1 MKKRQLATA
10 RPIYL
15 ATERNIS
22 YYFFRKGRVMPNAVP
37 ALDKVS
43 VESVALTKATLRAAE
58 RLGLKNRVLASIIG
72 ISEPTVSRMS
82 RGTYFLRGDEKS
94 FELSTLF
101 VRLYRSLD
109 AIVGGDEKVARSWFT
124 NENSALGDTPI
135 NLVQKVSG
143 LIHVIQYLD
152 SRRAR
157 I

>member
-1 MKKRQLATA
+1 MAK
-10 RPIYL
+10 
-15 ATERNIS
+15 
-22 YYFFRKGRVMPNAVP
+22 AVP
-37 ALDKVS
+37 APKAN

-58 RLGLKNRVLASIIG
+58 KLGVKNRILASVIG

-82 RGTYFLRGDEKS
+82 RGAYVLRPDDKS
-94 FELSTLF
+94 FELSALF

-109 AIVGGDEKVARSWFT
+109 AIVGGDEKVARSWFA

-143 LIHVIQYLD
+143 LVHVIQYLD

>member
-1 MKKRQLATA
+1 
-10 RPIYL
+10 
-15 ATERNIS
+15 
-22 YYFFRKGRVMPNAVP
+22 MPKSAMPKPLSVP
-37 ALDKVS
+37 DKVT

-58 RLGLKNRVLASIIG
+58 KLGLKNRVLASVIG

-82 RGTYFLRGDEKS
+82 RGAYFLQPGEKS
-94 FELSTLF
+94 FELSVLF

-109 AIVGGDEKVARSWFT
+109 AITGGDEKVARSWFS
-124 NENSALGDTPI
+124 NENTALGDTPVK
-135 NLVQKVSG
+135 LVQKVSG

>member
-1 MKKRQLATA
+1 
-10 RPIYL
+10 
-15 ATERNIS
+15 
-22 YYFFRKGRVMPNAVP
+22 MPKSAMPKPLSVP
-37 ALDKVS
+37 DKVT

-58 RLGLKNRVLASIIG
+58 KLGLRNRVLASVIG

-82 RGTYFLRGDEKS
+82 RGAYFLQPGEKS
-94 FELSTLF
+94 FELSVLF

>member
-1 MKKRQLATA
+1 MPRAIA
-10 RPIYL
+10 
-15 ATERNIS
+15 
-22 YYFFRKGRVMPNAVP
+22 RKGAPPRAVSAP
-37 ALDKVS
+37 DKVT
-43 VESVALTKATLRAAE
+43 VEAAALTKATLRAAE
-58 RLGLKNRVLASIIG
+58 KLGLKNRVLASIIG
-72 ISEPTVSRMS
+72 ISEPTMSRMS
-82 RGTYFLRGDEKS
+82 KGAYFLQPNEKS
-94 FELSTLF
+94 FELSALF

-124 NENSALGDTPI
+124 NHNSALEDTPI

>member
-1 MKKRQLATA
+1 MAT
-10 RPIYL
+10 
-15 ATERNIS
+15 
-22 YYFFRKGRVMPNAVP
+22 AVP
-37 ALDKVS
+37 APKIN

-58 RLGLKNRVLASIIG
+58 KLGLKNRVLASVIG

-82 RGTYFLRGDEKS
+82 RGAYFLQPDDKS
-94 FELSTLF
+94 FELSALF

-109 AIVGGDEKVARSWFT
+109 AIVGGDEKVARSWFGNT
-124 NENSALGDTPI
+124 NSALGDIPI

-143 LIHVIQYLD
+143 LIYVIQYLD

>member
-1 MKKRQLATA
+1 
-10 RPIYL
+10 
-15 ATERNIS
+15 
-22 YYFFRKGRVMPNAVP
+22 MPRGVAVAP
-37 ALDKVS
+37 KAS

-58 RLGLKNRVLASIIG
+58 KLGLKNRTLATIIG
-72 ISEPTVSRMS
+72 VSEPTVSRMN
-82 RGTYFLRGDEKS
+82 RGAYLLPPGEKP
-94 FELSTLF
+94 FELSALF

-109 AIVGGDEKVARSWFT
+109 SIVGGDEKVARSWLA
-124 NENSALGDTPI
+124 NQNAALGDAPI